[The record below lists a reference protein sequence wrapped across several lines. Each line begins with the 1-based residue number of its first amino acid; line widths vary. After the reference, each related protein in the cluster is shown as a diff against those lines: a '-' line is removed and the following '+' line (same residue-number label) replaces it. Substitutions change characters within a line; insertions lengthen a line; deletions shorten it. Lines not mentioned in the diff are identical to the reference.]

1 MSAKILLNC
10 LKFSLVAA
18 FMLIL
23 QTGFSQKNFAAFE
36 QLIEEQKKA
45 LGTTFSVVV
54 ADADTILYQK
64 MIGDMQPKTPV
75 PIGAASQ
82 WFTTALILQLVDEG
96 KLSLDDRIDRY
107 LPLFASYYK
116 GYITIRHCLTHQS
129 GIGTDPLFKLASF
142 FEKSKFS
149 SLEEAMPFI
158 AKKEIHANTG
168 EQFRYTNYGMFIAA
182 RIAEVVYK
190 KQFAQLMR
198 IKLFVPL
205 GMRNTTFA
213 NEDGAGPN
221 PAIGTRSTAADYAKF
236 LQMLLSGGKAKGKQI
251 LSEAALEEMRKVQI
265 AQEQIK
271 AVPPLAQGFGFALGT
286 WTVGGANAP
295 GEKAAVLAL
304 PSLDG
309 TWPMIDFSRRYAVV
323 VVAKEFSG
331 EQKAAIYLAL
341 KNAAD
346 QYFPVRSH

>member
-1 MSAKILLNC
+1 MSAKITLNC

-18 FMLIL
+18 LLLIL

-36 QLIEEQKKA
+36 QLIEEHKKV
-45 LGTTFSVVV
+45 LGTAFDVVV
-54 ADADTILYQK
+54 ANGDTILYQK
-64 MIGDMQPKTPV
+64 TAGDMQPKTPV

-82 WFTTALILQLVDEG
+82 WFTTALIMQLVDEG
-96 KLSLDDRIDRY
+96 KLSLDDRIDSY
-107 LPLFASYYK
+107 LPLFASYFK
-116 GYITIRHCLTHQS
+116 GYITIRHCLTHQT

-149 SLEEAMPFI
+149 SLEEAMPYI
-158 AKKEIHANTG
+158 AKKEVHAKTG

-221 PAIGTRSTAADYAKF
+221 PAIGAKSTAADYAKF

-251 LSEAALEEMRKVQI
+251 LSEAALDEMRKVQI

-271 AVPPLAQGFGFALGT
+271 AVPPLAQGFGFALGS
-286 WTVGGANAP
+286 WTVESANTK

-304 PSLDG
+304 PSLNG

-323 VVAKEFSG
+323 VVAKDFKG
-331 EQKAAIYLAL
+331 EQKADLFLAL
-341 KNAAD
+341 KTAAD
-346 QYFPVRSH
+346 QYFPVKKN